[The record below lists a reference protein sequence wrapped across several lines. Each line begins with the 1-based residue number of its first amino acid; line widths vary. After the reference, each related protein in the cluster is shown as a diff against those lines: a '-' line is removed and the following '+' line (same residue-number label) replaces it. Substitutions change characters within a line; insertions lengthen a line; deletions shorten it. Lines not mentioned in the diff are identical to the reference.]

1 MAYLIII
8 PIEFLIGMIVGIY
21 SGDHKKGLSFND
33 LKVGAFIFFGINIFI
48 LLNASAITTASWL
61 HLCLSFVSLFSGAFV
76 GEYIVISWRKKIVS
90 TSVKKA
96 DMQVTVN
103 EFIQKSR
110 SIADGNI
117 NQTTLMHYKLNEIM
131 FHLRR
136 LNRYVRDTQQLH
148 AIGDSCR
155 TLARVS
161 VLIGE
166 GRTDMKDKFD
176 ELSIRL
182 SQISW
187 ETLVATELT
196 LGSELSKSSFK
207 ILRHGLSLKHINK

>member
-1 MAYLIII
+1 MAYFIII

-21 SGDHKKGLSFND
+21 SGDHKKGCSFKD
-33 LKVGAFIFFGINIFI
+33 LKVGAIIFIVINVFIFFTT
-48 LLNASAITTASWL
+48 SMITTASWI
-61 HLCLSFVSLFSGAFV
+61 HLCLSFISLFGGAFI
-76 GEYIVISWRKKIVS
+76 GEYILIKWRQKIIS
-90 TSVKKA
+90 TSVNKT

-103 EFIQKSR
+103 QFIQKSR
-110 SIADGNI
+110 NIADGNI
-117 NQTTLMHYKLNEIM
+117 GQATLMHYKLNEIM

-136 LNRYVRDTQQLH
+136 LNRCVKDTQQLH

-166 GRTDMKDKFD
+166 GRTDMKPKFD
-176 ELSIRL
+176 ELSVRL
-182 SQISW
+182 SQVSW
-187 ETLVATELT
+187 ETLVATEIT

-207 ILRHGLSLKHINK
+207 ILRQGLVLKQTNK

>member
-21 SGDHKKGLSFND
+21 SSDNKKCVSFKD
-33 LKVGAFIFFGINIFI
+33 FKVGAVIFLGINIFM
-48 LLNASAITTASWL
+48 LLNTSIITAGIWI
-61 HLCLSFVSLFSGAFV
+61 HLCLSFVSLFGGAFV
-76 GEYIVISWRKKIVS
+76 GEYILIEWRKKIIA
-90 TSVKKA
+90 TSVKKT

-110 SIADGNI
+110 SIAEGNT
-117 NQTTLMHYKLNEIM
+117 NQAILMHYKLNEIM

-136 LNRYVRDTQQLH
+136 LNRCVKDTQQLH
-148 AIGDSCR
+148 AIGDSCK

-161 VLIGE
+161 ILIGE

-182 SQISW
+182 SHVSW
-187 ETLVATELT
+187 ETLVATELN
-196 LGSELSKSSFK
+196 LGSELSRSSFK
-207 ILRHGLSLKHINK
+207 ILRQGLSLKHTNK